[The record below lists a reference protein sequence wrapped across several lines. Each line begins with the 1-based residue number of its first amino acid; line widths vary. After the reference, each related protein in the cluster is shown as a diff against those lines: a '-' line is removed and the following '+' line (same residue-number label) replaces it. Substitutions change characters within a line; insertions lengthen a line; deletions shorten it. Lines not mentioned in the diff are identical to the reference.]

1 MTMTDTKLKRHPVRG
16 ALYGLLLGLSAAYFG
31 FFQFSLLGFDSLT
44 GVMMKFGL
52 IILGGIVVGVLWAY
66 IAPPRRGGGARQAP
80 PPPAAV

>member
-1 MTMTDTKLKRHPVRG
+1 MTDTKLKRHPVRG
-16 ALYGLLLGLSAAYFG
+16 ALYGLLLGLSAAYFA

-44 GVMMKFGL
+44 GVLMKFGL

-66 IAPPRRGGGARQAP
+66 VAPPRRGGGTPQAP